1 MTENPM
7 NKPSRWIIGAALPL
21 LFTAAG
27 CRGKAPA
34 EAVSHHEEHA
44 PEAARA
50 SVALTPEAVE
60 AADIRTTPAAI
71 RVIRRR
77 ITAPG
82 ELEWNAR
89 RLAHLT
95 ARTEGRVERVLAF
108 AGDRV
113 HAGQILAE
121 IYSPDYMAIQ
131 AEYLQAADRA
141 ARYAG
146 DPAEAGTAKAILE
159 SARER
164 LLLVGA
170 TAADVD
176 ALRASPV
183 PRPVLPVR
191 AAWSGTVIEASVLP
205 GDHVELGSNLFRLAD
220 LSMLWAG
227 LRIRERDLPAL
238 KSGAEV
244 EIRTQA
250 YPGEVFRGRLILIGD
265 AVDTETRTVISRA
278 EVPNPGG
285 RLKTGMYVEA
295 VFEGSGERKAL
306 VVPESAIQDDEGKS
320 VVFVR
325 TGERTFTRRAVVAG
339 EQLSDTVEITEGLAE
354 GEEVVVSGGFLL
366 ESEIHKDDLE
376 DEHGHD

>member
-1 MTENPM
+1 M
-7 NKPSRWIIGAALPL
+7 NKPSRWIIWAALPL
-21 LFTAAG
+21 LFAASG
-27 CRGKAPA
+27 CRGKSTA
-34 EAVSHHEEHA
+34 EAALPREEHA
-44 PEAARA
+44 PEAAAEA
-50 SVALTPEAVE
+50 SVTLSPEAVT
-60 AADIRTTPAAI
+60 AADIRTAPAAI
-71 RVIRRR
+71 RALSRR

-82 ELEWNAR
+82 ELEYNPR

-95 ARTEGRVERVLAF
+95 ARTSGRIERVFAF

-113 HAGQILAE
+113 RAGQVLAE

-146 DPAEAGTAKAILE
+146 DPSEAGMARAILE

-170 TAADVD
+170 AAAEVD
-176 ALRASPV
+176 ALRSSPV
-183 PRPVLPVR
+183 PRPLLPVR

-205 GDHVELGSNLFRLAD
+205 GDHVELGTNLFRLAD
-220 LSMLWAG
+220 LSTLWAG
-227 LRIRERDLPAL
+227 LRIQERDLPAI

-250 YPGEVFRGRLILIGD
+250 YPGDVFRGRLLLVGD
-265 AVDTETRTVISRA
+265 ALDTETRTIISRA
-278 EVPNPGG
+278 EVPNPAG

-306 VVPESAIQDDEGKS
+306 VVPESSIQDDEGRS
-320 VVFVR
+320 VVFVQ
-325 TGERTFTRRAVVAG
+325 TGERTFARRAVVAG
-339 EQLSDTVEITEGLAE
+339 EQTSGFVEILKGLTEGDT
-354 GEEVVVSGGFLL
+354 VVVSGGFLL
-366 ESEIHKDDLE
+366 ESETRKDSLE
-376 DEHGHD
+376 D